1 MKQKKTGPISD
12 EGKARSS
19 MNATKHGLGSQSI
32 CLSHENI
39 HEYKS
44 HHDRVY
50 EAFPV
55 KVPAQAFVVESLVR
69 DMWLLQRNNRI
80 MSQMINAE
88 RNKPITCLEIEHQ
101 IGNIKMNGK
110 PIFDIMKMSE
120 VYEKEDVVLNF
131 EQSQR
136 VIEGVRLWRL
146 RQVGQVVSWEQ
157 ILTYLSPDQRT
168 MVSSLS
174 PEYIRRIDA
183 QMNGFERDA
192 LRFMNENPKAG
203 WIVSAIEAIQAKR
216 IMTIQVNQDYQRY
229 ITRLERSIERQQSHY
244 KELNEGYIDGL
255 KDVAFDRPLSVNAQ
269 DVVLR

>member
-1 MKQKKTGPISD
+1 MKHKQTGPIRD

-39 HEYKS
+39 HEYQS
-44 HHDRVY
+44 HHDAVHQ
-50 EAFPV
+50 AFPV
-55 KVPAQAFVVESLVR
+55 NVPAQAFVVESLVR

-88 RNKPITCLEIEHQ
+88 RSKPITCLEIEHQ

-120 VYEKEDVVLNF
+120 VYQKEDVVLNF

-136 VIEGVRLWRL
+136 VLEGVRLWRL
-146 RQVGQVVSWEQ
+146 RQVGQVVSLEQ

-168 MVSSLS
+168 MILTLS
-174 PEYIRRIDA
+174 PEDIRGIDA

-192 LRFMNENPKAG
+192 FQFMNENPKAG
-203 WIVSAIEAIQAKR
+203 WIVGAIEAIQAKR
-216 IMTIQVNQDYQRY
+216 IMAIQVNQDYQRH
-229 ITRLERSIERQQSHY
+229 ITRLERSIERQQIRY
-244 KELNEGYIDGL
+244 KELNEEYIDGL
-255 KDVAFDRPLSVNAQ
+255 TDVTFDRSLSVNAQ